1 MTGPAKLAGAF
12 RGRLM
17 DLYGFRSAMTGPT
30 KLADALRGLSA
41 SRMLG
46 RPGYVAAALLLTFG
60 SSAALSLDVVQA
72 GFGVK
77 GDEATYVAMT
87 LSVAYDGD
95 LAYEAR
101 DVRRFFRIYQGGPEG
116 IFLKRGAGEP
126 DGRERLY
133 FGKAFVYSLFA
144 APFVRAAGL
153 NGMLLFHVVLLA
165 GMLLAAC
172 VFLAARSPGGVSV
185 AWAAAFFGVSIVPL
199 HALFLSSDLF
209 HVACVTFACF
219 LWFYKDVAPPRDGRW
234 AAWLRGPGADM
245 AAAVVLGLATFS
257 KPTHVFLI
265 LPPLVLA
272 FSRRRPRLAVS
283 IAAAFALTV
292 AAGFATNAA
301 VTGDWNYQGGDRRTY
316 YGRFPFESPDAAF
329 DAIGIPMTTNELVVE
344 ARSARDF
351 LATFAVN
358 LGYFVAGRHFGFLP
372 FFFPGVVAIALFLR
386 SGHERRPWQWA
397 ALGVF
402 VLTAVGLC
410 LYMPYTW
417 SGGGG
422 PPGNRYF
429 LSIYPVL
436 LFLTPP
442 LGSVVP
448 AVAAWA
454 GGALFLGHALVN
466 PFLSASEAY
475 LIAERGLLRALPVEL
490 TMVDDLPV
498 ALDWRRHPIT
508 YRTDPPL
515 RLSLLDQNAH
525 PPETP
530 LEFWVAG
537 RRRADVVVRSRPR
550 LASVS
555 ATLRSPI
562 PNRVTI
568 DLGGPEATVDL
579 RPGVAVDVPLTP
591 RGLHARGR
599 WNYLLTVRPHT
610 GFTPRLAD
618 RRSSDDRFLGVL
630 VKLTPHAAAAD

>member
-1 MTGPAKLAGAF
+1 MTGSAQPAGGASPIRSGPGMLA
-12 RGRLM
+12 
-17 DLYGFRSAMTGPT
+17 
-30 KLADALRGLSA
+30 
-41 SRMLG
+41 
-46 RPGYVAAALLLTFG
+46 RPGYVAAALVLIFG

-95 LAYEAR
+95 LAYEPR

-116 IFLKRGAGEP
+116 IFLKRGAGER
-126 DGRERLY
+126 DRRERLY
-133 FGKAFVYSLFA
+133 FGKAFMYPLFA

-172 VFLAARSPGGVSV
+172 VYLAARSPGGVAA

-219 LWFYKDVAPPRDGRW
+219 LWFYKEVAPPRRGRW
-234 AAWLRGPGADM
+234 AAWLRGPGADV
-245 AAAVVLGLATFS
+245 AAAVILGLATFS

-283 IAAAFALTV
+283 IAAAFAVTV
-292 AAGFATNAA
+292 AAGFALNAA

-316 YGRFPFESPDAAF
+316 YGRFPFENPGDAF
-329 DAIGIPMTTNELVVE
+329 DAIGISMTTNAVVVE
-344 ARSARDF
+344 ARSAREF

-386 SGHERRPWQWA
+386 PGHERRAWQWA
-397 ALGVF
+397 VLAVF
-402 VLTAVGLC
+402 ALTAVGLC

-448 AVAAWA
+448 AIAAWA

-475 LIAERGLLRALPVEL
+475 LIAERGPLRALPIEL

-498 ALDWRRHPIT
+498 ALDVRRHPIT

-515 RLSLLDQNAH
+515 RLSLLDQNAY
-525 PPETP
+525 PPESP

-568 DLGGPEATVDL
+568 GLGGPETTVDL

-599 WNYLLTVRPHT
+599 WNYVLSVRPHT

-618 RRSSDDRFLGVL
+618 RRSADDRFLGVL
-630 VKLTPHAAAAD
+630 VKLTPRAAAAD

>member
-1 MTGPAKLAGAF
+1 MTGPAQPAGGASPVRSGSGMLA
-12 RGRLM
+12 
-17 DLYGFRSAMTGPT
+17 
-30 KLADALRGLSA
+30 
-41 SRMLG
+41 
-46 RPGYVAAALLLTFG
+46 RPGYVAAALVLIFG

-95 LAYEAR
+95 LAYEPR

-116 IFLKRGAGEP
+116 IFLKRGAGER
-126 DGRERLY
+126 DRRERLY
-133 FGKAFVYSLFA
+133 FGKAFMYPLFA

-172 VFLAARSPGGVSV
+172 VYLAARSPGGGVAA

-219 LWFYKDVAPPRDGRW
+219 LWFYKDIAPPRRGRW
-234 AAWLRGPGADM
+234 AAWLRGPGADV
-245 AAAVVLGLATFS
+245 AAAVILGLATFS

-283 IAAAFALTV
+283 IAAAFAVTV
-292 AAGFATNAA
+292 AAGFAMNAA

-316 YGRFPFESPDAAF
+316 YGRFPFENPGDAF
-329 DAIGIPMTTNELVVE
+329 GDIGISMTTNAVVVE
-344 ARSARDF
+344 ARSAREF

-386 SGHERRPWQWA
+386 PGHERRAWQWA
-397 ALGVF
+397 VLAVF
-402 VLTAVGLC
+402 ALTAVGLC

-442 LGSVVP
+442 LSSVVP
-448 AVAAWA
+448 AIAAWA

-475 LIAERGLLRALPVEL
+475 LIAERGPLRALPVEL

-515 RLSLLDQNAH
+515 RLSLLDQNAY
-525 PPETP
+525 PPESP

-568 DLGGPEATVDL
+568 GLGGPEETVDL

-599 WNYLLTVRPHT
+599 WNYVLSVRPHT

-618 RRSSDDRFLGVL
+618 RRSADDRFLGVL
-630 VKLTPHAAAAD
+630 VKLTPRAAAAD

>member
-1 MTGPAKLAGAF
+1 MTGPAKPAGGASPARSGPGTLA
-12 RGRLM
+12 
-17 DLYGFRSAMTGPT
+17 
-30 KLADALRGLSA
+30 
-41 SRMLG
+41 
-46 RPGYVAAALLLTFG
+46 RPGYVAAALVLIFG

-95 LAYEAR
+95 LAYEPR

-116 IFLKRGAGEP
+116 IFLKRGAGER
-126 DGRERLY
+126 DRRERLY
-133 FGKAFVYSLFA
+133 FGKAFMYPLFA

-172 VFLAARSPGGVSV
+172 AYLAARSPGGVAA

-219 LWFYKDVAPPRDGRW
+219 LWFYKEVAPPRRGRW
-234 AAWLRGPGADM
+234 AAWLRGPGADV
-245 AAAVVLGLATFS
+245 AAAVILGLATFS

-283 IAAAFALTV
+283 IAAAFAITV
-292 AAGFATNAA
+292 AAGFALNAA

-316 YGRFPFESPDAAF
+316 YGRFPFENPGDAF
-329 DAIGIPMTTNELVVE
+329 GDIGISMTTNAVVVE
-344 ARSARDF
+344 ARSAREF

-372 FFFPGVVAIALFLR
+372 FFFPGLVAIALFLR
-386 SGHERRPWQWA
+386 PGHERRAWQWA
-397 ALGVF
+397 VLAVF
-402 VLTAVGLC
+402 ALTAVGLC

-436 LFLTPP
+436 LFLIPP

-448 AVAAWA
+448 AIAAWA

-475 LIAERGLLRALPVEL
+475 LIAERGPLRALPVEL

-498 ALDWRRHPIT
+498 ALDVRRHPIT

-515 RLSLLDQNAH
+515 RLSLLDQNAY
-525 PPETP
+525 PPESP

-568 DLGGPEATVDL
+568 GLGGPEETVDL

-599 WNYLLTVRPHT
+599 WNYLLSVRPHT

-630 VKLTPHAAAAD
+630 VKLTPRAAAAD

>member
-1 MTGPAKLAGAF
+1 MTGSAKPAGGAF
-12 RGRLM
+12 PGRSGSGM
-17 DLYGFRSAMTGPT
+17 
-30 KLADALRGLSA
+30 LA
-41 SRMLG
+41 
-46 RPGYVAAALLLTFG
+46 RPGYVAAALVLIFG
-60 SSAALSLDVVQA
+60 SCAALSLDVVQA

-95 LAYEAR
+95 LAYEPR
-101 DVRRFFRIYQGGPEG
+101 DVRRFFRIYRGGPEG
-116 IFLKRGAGEP
+116 IFLKRAAGER

-133 FGKAFVYSLFA
+133 FGKAFIYPLFA

-165 GMLLAAC
+165 GMLLAAS
-172 VFLAARSPGGVSV
+172 VYLAASSPGGVAL
-185 AWAAAFFGVSIVPL
+185 AWSAAFFGVSIVPL

-219 LWFYKDVAPPRDGRW
+219 LWFYKDAAPPGRGRW
-234 AAWLRGPGADM
+234 AAWLRGPGADV

-292 AAGFATNAA
+292 AAGFAMNTA
-301 VTGDWNYQGGDRRTY
+301 VTGEWNYQGGDRRTY
-316 YGRFPFESPDAAF
+316 YGRFPFENPDDAF
-329 DAIGIPMTTNELVVE
+329 GDIGISMTTNELVVE
-344 ARSARDF
+344 ARSAREF
-351 LATFAVN
+351 LSTFAVN

-372 FFFPGVVAIALFLR
+372 FFFPGLVAIALFLR
-386 SGHERRPWQWA
+386 PGHQRRLWQWA
-397 ALGVF
+397 ILAVF
-402 VLTAVGLC
+402 ALTAAGLC

-436 LFLTPP
+436 LFLIPP

-448 AVAAWA
+448 AIAAWA
-454 GGALFLGHALVN
+454 GGALFLGHALIN
-466 PFLSASEAY
+466 PFLSASETY

-498 ALDWRRHPIT
+498 ALAVRRHRIA
-508 YRTDPPL
+508 YDTDPPL
-515 RLSLLDQNAH
+515 LLSLLDRNAH

-550 LASVS
+550 LSSVS

-568 DLGGPEATVDL
+568 GLGGREATVDL
-579 RPGVAVDVPLTP
+579 RPGVAVEVPLTP
-591 RGLHARGR
+591 RGIHARGR
-599 WNYLLTVRPHT
+599 WNYVLSVHPHT

-618 RRSSDDRFLGVL
+618 RRSSDNRFLGVL
-630 VKLTPHAAAAD
+630 VKLTPRAAAAAD